1 MRIKSPSTGVAQI
14 IDVKRSM
21 MITSVYY
28 TIGVEEH
35 FLAVSVDISDNI
47 SEASFRL
54 INYLKVPAGKTVAQ
68 GFDTTGQAQLIVP
81 KKGVFTVN
89 DIQVFLSFFQNI
101 DFNTIFSKSVGEYSI
116 VSKLGFAS
124 LTDSTTMNTT
134 IKIVDQTPDVSGRPN
149 VPIPLNQ
156 AVPFAKHFVI
166 KGLVN
171 TLNLTSPS
179 NTATLNFNPVTLTQ
193 LQSVKTIL
201 PVFVLGPVLVNL
213 QEKTVTDT
221 ASKSTPIVGNILA
234 SSRVIS
240 ISKQTSYGE
249 SCALLQGQTL
259 TII

>member
-1 MRIKSPSTGVAQI
+1 MRIKSPSTGVAKI

-21 MITSVYY
+21 SITSVYY

-35 FLAVSVDISDNI
+35 FLAVSVDMGNYM
-47 SEASFRL
+47 SEASLRL
-54 INYLKVPAGKTVAQ
+54 MNYVKLPADRTVAQ
-68 GFDTTGQAQLIVP
+68 GFDTTGQAQFIVP

-89 DIQVFLSFFQNI
+89 DIQVFIALFHNI

-134 IKIVDQTPDVSGRPN
+134 IKIVDQTPDVSGRLN

-171 TLNLTSPS
+171 TLHLTSPS
-179 NTATLNFNPVTLTQ
+179 KTVTLNFNPVTLTQ

-213 QEKTVTDT
+213 QDKTVTDT

-249 SCALLQGQTL
+249 SCALLQDQTS